1 VLVVLLLDFVE
12 LAFVVEVVDGD
23 VDGAVDE
30 LEQAS

>member
-12 LAFVVEVVDGD
+12 LAFVVEVVVGD
-23 VDGAVDE
+23 VAGAVDE